1 MKYSET
7 RTSGQRRELA
17 RKIFEEVRKE
27 AAEVI
32 PVVSETK

>member
-1 MKYSET
+1 MRYVDAKT
-7 RTSGQRRELA
+7 PAQRREPA
-17 RKIFEEVRKE
+17 REIFEEVRKE

>member
-1 MKYSET
+1 MRYVDAK
-7 RTSGQRRELA
+7 TSAQRRELA